1 MLLPR
6 RLRKVRLNLILT
18 PGAIIM
24 TTITARVTSA
34 DTITAKAMS
43 AVITTA
49 MKAAAVITVSR
60 SKAGAAE

>member
-18 PGAIIM
+18 PGATIT

-34 DTITAKAMS
+34 DTITEKTIS
-43 AVITTA
+43 ADTITV

-60 SKAGAAE
+60 STTGAAE